1 MKQII
6 LDFGILKLGDLAI
19 PLRIYSYG
27 LMLVMGFIVGIYL
40 IQRNARRAGASP
52 DAAAM
57 CGILALVGGISGSRI
72 AYVIQHW
79 ESQFAHAD
87 NKIAAVLNLTSGG
100 LIYYGGVVLAIV
112 LVVCYL
118 LAKGLSVRRYLDFL
132 AVSMMVG
139 LAFGRVGCL
148 LNGCCYGGLCDE
160 KWPLAI
166 QFPMYSKPLAKLD
179 GRENPFPAGAQSPSP
194 AYSHHL
200 GKGWL
205 YPDLRLVDARGQ
217 LIPPSELDEA
227 QVSVAE
233 QSRSLH
239 VHPAQALGIVNALL
253 IAGLVACFYRLRRRE
268 GQAFAVMLMA
278 YAVSRFA
285 LESIRDD
292 NPHDLLAGV
301 LTHNQYTS
309 TAMFLAGVVMLAI
322 MQKLSASAGPAW
334 VARHSEAHAATLPQK
349 RKTKHLRKK

>member
-6 LDFGILKLGDLAI
+6 LDFGVLKLGDLVI
-19 PLRIYSYG
+19 PLRIYGYG

-40 IQRNARRAGASP
+40 AQRKARRAGANP

-57 CGILALVGGISGSRI
+57 CGILALVGGIAGSRI

-79 ESQFAHAD
+79 ETQFAHAD
-87 NKIAAVLNLTSGG
+87 NRIAAVLNFTSGG
-100 LIYYGGVVLAIV
+100 LIYYGGVVLGIV
-112 LVVCYL
+112 LVVSYL
-118 LAKGLSVRRYLDFL
+118 RAKGLSVRRYLDFL

-139 LAFGRVGCL
+139 LAFGRMGCL
-148 LNGCCYGGLCDE
+148 LNGCCYGGLCNE
-160 KWPLAI
+160 KWPLAMR
-166 QFPMYSKPLAKLD
+166 FPMYSKPLVKLD
-179 GRENPFPAGAQSPSP
+179 GRDNPFPNGVVSPSP

-200 GKGWL
+200 AEGWVH
-205 YPDLRLVDARGQ
+205 PDPSLVDATGR
-217 LIPPSELDEA
+217 LIPPGELNEA

-233 QSRSLH
+233 RSRSLY
-239 VHPAQALGIVNALL
+239 VHPAQALAIANALL
-253 IAGLVACFYRLRRRE
+253 IAGLVNCFYRLRRRE

-292 NPHDLLAGV
+292 NRHDLLAGM

-309 TAMFLAGVVMLAI
+309 MAMFAAGVVMLVI
-322 MQKLSASAGPAW
+322 LQKLPASAGPAW
-334 VARHSEAHAATLPQK
+334 VARHRDAHPATPPN
-349 RKTKHLRKK
+349 RKAKHPGKK